1 MPSSSSRSRVPTRR
15 SPRPAPRA
23 DLAPTAARERP
34 LVVPFASF
42 FGLVVAAEDL
52 YLAWLLRTPETG
64 WDAFAIVPVLLAVA
78 AVTAAVLVF
87 LGRARSWTLLA
98 AAAALPAAALLVLVV
113 LFAVLGGGIAFWSGV
128 LLLVGP
134 VTALV
139 LALRRPVREWTRP
152 VRANRSPVGRRT
164 AGSAR

>member
-23 DLAPTAARERP
+23 DLAHASERERP
-34 LVVPFASF
+34 LLVPFAAV
-42 FGLVVAAEDL
+42 FGLLVAAEYL

-78 AVTAAVLVF
+78 AAAGAVLVF
-87 LGRARSWTLLA
+87 LGRPRSWLLLA
-98 AAAALPAAALLVLVV
+98 VAAALLVAALLALVV
-113 LFAVLGGGIAFWSGV
+113 LFAALGGGLAFWSAV
-128 LLLVGP
+128 LLMVGP
-134 VTALV
+134 VVALV

-152 VRANRSPVGRRT
+152 VAPGRSPGGRRT
-164 AGSAR
+164 DRSDR